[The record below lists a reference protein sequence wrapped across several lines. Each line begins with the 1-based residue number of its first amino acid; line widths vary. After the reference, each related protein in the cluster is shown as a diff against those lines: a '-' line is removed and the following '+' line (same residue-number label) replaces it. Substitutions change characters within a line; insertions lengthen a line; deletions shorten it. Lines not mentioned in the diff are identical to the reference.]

1 MERMMTIRDFF
12 PLLAVLLVLPLLVTR
27 GRGADRN
34 AGQDSLAYVGTGS
47 EKGSEGIYVFR
58 FHAASGKLTPL
69 GLAAEATNPSY
80 LAIHPNHR
88 FLYAVN
94 EVNELGGQKTGAVSA
109 YSIDSKTGKL
119 TFLNQ
124 VSSHGTGPC
133 HVTVDKTGKNVFV
146 ANYEGGS
153 IAVLPIEADGKLH
166 EASAAIQYHGSG
178 VNKERQE
185 GPHPHCIGTSPD
197 NRFALVADLGLDEI
211 LVYRFD
217 PAKGLLTPND
227 PPFGKASPGA
237 GPRHFTFHPNGRF
250 VYVINEMHCTV
261 STYEY
266 DAGHGALR
274 LKGTISTLP
283 DGYKV
288 TNNDST
294 AELRVHP
301 CGKFVYGSN
310 RGHDSIAVFAVD
322 AAAGTLTQV
331 ERVPT
336 QGKIPRGFDLDPTGR
351 YLIAANQDSN
361 SLVVFQIDQKTGR
374 LTPTGQKLEAMAPV
388 DVEFVPV
395 K

>member
-1 MERMMTIRDFF
+1 MMMIRDFF

-34 AGQDSLAYVGTGS
+34 SGQDFLAYIGTS
-47 EKGSEGIYVFR
+47 PENNSKGIYVFR

-69 GLAAEATNPSY
+69 GLAAEATGPSY
-80 LAIHPNHR
+80 LAVHPNHR

-94 EVNELGGQKTGAVSA
+94 EVDDFKGQKTGAVSA
-109 YSIDSKTGKL
+109 YSIDNNTGKL
-119 TFLNQ
+119 AFLNQ

-133 HVTVDKTGKNVFV
+133 HVTVDKTGKNVLV

-153 IAVLPIEADGKLH
+153 VAVLPIEADGKLH
-166 EASAAIQYHGSG
+166 EASAAIQHHGSG
-178 VNKERQE
+178 INKERQE
-185 GPHPHCIGTSPD
+185 GPHPHCINTSPD

-211 LVYRFD
+211 SVYRFD
-217 PAKGLLTPND
+217 SAKGLLTPND
-227 PPFGKASPGA
+227 PPVSKTSPGA
-237 GPRHFTFHPNGRF
+237 GPRHFVFHPNGRF
-250 VYVINEMHCTV
+250 VYVINEMQCSV
-261 STYEY
+261 STFEY
-266 DAGHGALR
+266 DAKHGALR
-274 LKGTISTLP
+274 LKGTVSTLP

-288 TNNDST
+288 TSDDSA

-301 CGKFVYGSN
+301 SGKFLYGSN

-322 AAAGTLTQV
+322 AAEGTLTQV

-336 QGKIPRGFDLDPTGR
+336 QGKIPRGFELDPTGG
-351 YLIAANQDSN
+351 YLVAANQNSN

-374 LTPTGQKLEAMAPV
+374 LTPTGQKLEVMGPV

>member
-34 AGQDSLAYVGTGS
+34 SGQDFLAYIGTEAENDS
-47 EKGSEGIYVFR
+47 KGIYVFR

-69 GLAAEATNPSY
+69 GLAAEATSPSY

-94 EVNELGGQKTGAVSA
+94 EVDEFRGQKTGSVSA
-109 YSIDSKTGKL
+109 YSIDRNTGKL
-119 TFLNQ
+119 TLLNQ

-153 IAVLPIEADGKLH
+153 VAVLPIEADGKLH
-166 EASAAIQYHGSG
+166 EASAAMQYHGSG
-178 VNKERQE
+178 VDKERQE
-185 GPHPHCIGTSPD
+185 GPHPHCINTSPD
-197 NRFALVADLGLDEI
+197 NRFTLVADLGLDEI
-211 LVYRFD
+211 LTYRFD
-217 PAKGLLTPND
+217 SAKGLLTPND
-227 PPFGKASPGA
+227 PPFSKTSPGA
-237 GPRHFTFHPNGRF
+237 GPRHFVFHPNGRLL
-250 VYVINEMHCTV
+250 YVICEMQCTV

-266 DAGHGALR
+266 DAKHGTLR

-288 TNNDST
+288 TNDDST
-294 AELRVHP
+294 AELRIHP
-301 CGKFVYGSN
+301 SGKFVYGSN

-322 AAAGTLTQV
+322 AAEGTLTPV
-331 ERVPT
+331 ERVST
-336 QGKIPRGFDLDPTGR
+336 QGKRPRGFELDPTGG
-351 YLIAANQDSN
+351 YLIAANQDTN

-374 LTPTGQKLEAMAPV
+374 LTPTGQKLEVMAPV

-395 K
+395 M